1 MELNDTAKL
10 PDSDARK
17 INAVASQAYPLGLL
31 PNLKINFYSID
42 AIQLELRDNSGDLIW
57 RDFTFSRDFIKGF
70 MPYIRTRN

>member
-1 MELNDTAKL
+1 MELNETAKL

-31 PNLKINFYSID
+31 PNLKINFNSID

-57 RDFTFSRDFIKGF
+57 RDFTFSLDFINGF
-70 MPYIRTRN
+70 MPYIRPIN